1 NDSIRRTHAAHDGR
15 FRALLS
21 APREGA
27 SAVDTGEA
35 TASLRWF
42 DTVNRCLDHHIP
54 DADSPKYRNG
64 VLLPVLTQ
72 VGNDADEDA
81 KDDVC

>member
-1 NDSIRRTHAAHDGR
+1 MDKRGHTMIKNRLVAAGAAAALATGTALMAVPAHAAHDGR

-42 DTVNRCLDHHIP
+42 DTVNRCL
-54 DADSPKYRNG
+54 
-64 VLLPVLTQ
+64 
-72 VGNDADEDA
+72 
-81 KDDVC
+81 

>member
-1 NDSIRRTHAAHDGR
+1 QLASTGNNLSENNDSIRRTHAAHDGR

-64 VLLPVLTQ
+64 VLL
-72 VGNDADEDA
+72 
-81 KDDVC
+81 